1 MGSSELLARLRQ
13 VSTSNQ
19 RRRGSRWLAL
29 TGFGALIAFGCGPTA
44 RNFGE
49 EATAG
54 TAGASEAG
62 ALNAGAGAGTGGKS
76 GVAGSSS
83 SAGSAIFEA
92 GTGGDASAGEAG
104 EAGSVSVGGSGA
116 VGGTGGSGGVGA
128 AGLNSGGSAGTS
140 GGASSVGGSAGH
152 AGALASGGSAG
163 AAAVVP
169 PSCVGLAATC
179 GPTGSSSCCS
189 AHPVTGG
196 TFHRQMGIDT
206 ASLATVADYILDDY
220 EITVG
225 RFRKFVAAY
234 ATHKPVSGAGSNPH
248 NAADAGWDSAWN
260 SSLPADLEA
269 QVDCGGT
276 FQTYTQNPGANEVRP
291 INCISWFTAEA
302 FCIWDGGRLPTLA
315 EWNYA
320 ATGGAQQRY
329 YPWSDPK
336 DSQVIDDSYASYYVD
351 DTKQCYG
358 DMINGCALTDLIRV
372 GSKPNGNG
380 RYLQAD
386 LGGNV
391 SEWVQDWA
399 GTTSE
404 LPTPCT
410 NCANLTPGTW
420 RVMMG
425 GDFKR
430 NAYNQSVGGSSA
442 TAPTYTNYA
451 LGARCARN

>member
-1 MGSSELLARLRQ
+1 MRSLDKPARLRQ
-13 VSTSNQ
+13 VSISSQ
-19 RRRGSRWLAL
+19 LRRCSPWLVL
-29 TGFGALIAFGCGPTA
+29 TASVVVTAFGCGPSE
-44 RNFGE
+44 RNFGAA
-49 EATAG
+49 ATAG
-54 TAGASEAG
+54 VSGVGEAGTLHGGLTEKAGAAGIVGSAGNADFEAG
-62 ALNAGAGAGTGGKS
+62 GVAGDVASAGDAGSFVAGGTAAVAGAGMNS
-76 GVAGSSS
+76 G
-83 SAGSAIFEA
+83 
-92 GTGGDASAGEAG
+92 
-104 EAGSVSVGGSGA
+104 
-116 VGGTGGSGGVGA
+116 GA
-128 AGLNSGGSAGTS
+128 AGAA
-140 GGASSVGGSAGH
+140 GGASSTGGSSGY
-152 AGALASGGSAG
+152 GGSLASGGSAG
-163 AAAVVP
+163 TAAAVP
-169 PSCVGLAATC
+169 PSCTGLAATC
-179 GPTGSSSCCS
+179 GPNGSSSCCS

-196 TFHRQMGIDT
+196 TFHRQMGVDT
-206 ASLATVADYILDDY
+206 ASLATVADYVLDDY
-220 EITVG
+220 EISVG

-234 ATHKPVSGAGSNPH
+234 ATHKPASGSGNNP
-248 NAADAGWDSAWN
+248 NNPADSGWDSSWN
-260 SSLPADLEA
+260 ASLPSDLEA

-276 FQTYTQNPGANEVRP
+276 FQTYTQTAGANEARP

-358 DMINGCALTDLIRV
+358 DMMNGCALTDLIRV
-372 GSKPNGNG
+372 GSKPKGDG
-380 RYLQAD
+380 RYLQSD

-391 SEWVQDWA
+391 SEWVQDWT
-399 GTTSE
+399 GVTSE
-404 LPTPCT
+404 LPTPCN
-410 NCANLTPGTW
+410 NCANLTPGKW

-442 TAPTYTNYA
+442 TAPSYTNYA